1 MNPTPAELVTVTRSG
16 RVECRHRG
24 SVAVV
29 DGAGRLTHHA
39 GDPEAVA
46 YMRSAA
52 KPIQALAVVASG
64 AADRFGLT
72 DEELA
77 VCCASHY
84 GEPAHRQAVASILV
98 KIGLTPD
105 ALHCGTPPSIRAEIA
120 LAQARAG
127 EARTPLVSD
136 CSGKHAGILAVCVHR
151 GFPVADYYRPDHPV
165 QGMIRGILAAVSGLA
180 EEAIGVGVD
189 GCTVPVFALPLH
201 RMALA
206 YARLADPAGLPPEL
220 AAATRRVTRAMA
232 AHPFML
238 AGTGG
243 FCTALAAAGGG
254 RWVNKLGAE
263 GVYCIGVKEPT
274 LGIALKIEDGALRA
288 VPPAAMRALDRLGLL
303 TPEDAAA
310 LAEFAAAPNRND
322 LGEVVGELRG
332 VFELSVNHP
341 RLKARA

>member
-1 MNPTPAELVTVTRSG
+1 MNATPEVLVTVTRSG

-29 DGAGRLTHHA
+29 DGGGRLLRRA
-39 GDPEAVA
+39 GDPDTVT

-64 AADRFGLT
+64 AADRFAFT

-77 VCCASHY
+77 VMCASHY
-84 GEPAHRQAVASILV
+84 GEPDHRRTVASILA
-98 KIGLTPD
+98 KIGLEPP
-105 ALHCGTPPSIRAEIA
+105 ALHCGAPPSIRAEIA

-151 GFPVADYYRPDHPV
+151 GFPVDGYHRPDHPV
-165 QGMIRGILAAVSGLA
+165 QRMIRGILAAVSG
-180 EEAIGVGVD
+180 EPEASIGVGVD
-189 GCTVPVFALPLH
+189 GCSVPVFALPL
-201 RMALA
+201 RQMARA
-206 YARLADPAGLPPEL
+206 YARLAEPSGLPPEL
-220 AAATRRVTRAMA
+220 AAAARRIAGAMT

-243 FCTALAAAGGG
+243 FCTALGAAGGG

-263 GVYCIGVKEPT
+263 GVYCIGVKEPN
-274 LGIALKIEDGALRA
+274 LGVALKIEDGALRA
-288 VPPAAMRALDRLGLL
+288 VPPAAMRALALLGVL
-303 TPEDAAA
+303 TPDDAAA

-322 LGEVVGELRG
+322 LGEIIGELQG
-332 VFELSVNHP
+332 VFELSTVNE
-341 RLKARA
+341 

>member
-1 MNPTPAELVTVTRSG
+1 MTATPEVLVTVTRSG

-29 DGAGRLTHHA
+29 DGGGRLVREI
-39 GDPEAVA
+39 GDPGTVT

-64 AADRFGLT
+64 AADRFAFT

-77 VCCASHY
+77 VMCASHY
-84 GEPAHRQAVASILV
+84 GEPDHRRVVASILTKV
-98 KIGLTPD
+98 GLEPS

-127 EARTPLVSD
+127 EAQTPLVSD
-136 CSGKHAGILAVCVHR
+136 CSGKHAGILAVCIHR
-151 GFPVADYYRPDHPV
+151 GFPVAGYHRPDHPV
-165 QGMIRGILAAVSGLA
+165 QRMIRNILAAVSG
-180 EEAIGVGVD
+180 EPEASIGVGVD
-189 GCTVPVFALPLH
+189 GCSVPVFALPL
-201 RMALA
+201 RQMARA
-206 YARLADPAGLPPEL
+206 YARLAEPSGLPPEL
-220 AAATRRVTRAMA
+220 AAAARRITGAMT

-263 GVYCIGVKEPT
+263 GVYCLGVKEPN

-288 VPPAAMRALDRLGLL
+288 VPPAAMRALALLGLL
-303 TPEDAAA
+303 SPEDVAA
-310 LAEFAAAPNRND
+310 LAEFAAVPNRND
-322 LGEVVGELRG
+322 LGEIVGELSG
-332 VFELSVNHP
+332 VFSLTVG
-341 RLKARA
+341 

>member
-1 MNPTPAELVTVTRSG
+1 MTATPEVLVTVTRSG

-29 DGAGRLTHHA
+29 DGGGRLVREI
-39 GDPEAVA
+39 GDPGTVT

-64 AADRFGLT
+64 AADRFAFT

-77 VCCASHY
+77 VMCASHY
-84 GEPAHRQAVASILV
+84 GEPDHRRVVASILTKV
-98 KIGLTPD
+98 GLEPS

-127 EARTPLVSD
+127 EAQTPLVSD
-136 CSGKHAGILAVCVHR
+136 CSGKHAGILAVCIHR
-151 GFPVADYYRPDHPV
+151 GFPVAGYHRPDHPV
-165 QGMIRGILAAVSGLA
+165 QRMIRNILAAVSG
-180 EEAIGVGVD
+180 EPEASIGVGVD
-189 GCTVPVFALPLH
+189 GCSVPVFALPL
-201 RMALA
+201 RQMARA
-206 YARLADPAGLPPEL
+206 YARLAEPSGLPPEL
-220 AAATRRVTRAMA
+220 AAAARRIAGAMT

-263 GVYCIGVKEPT
+263 GVYCLGVKEPN

-288 VPPAAMRALDRLGLL
+288 VPPAAMRALALLGLL
-303 TPEDAAA
+303 SPEDVAA

-322 LGEVVGELRG
+322 LGEIVGELSG
-332 VFELSVNHP
+332 VFSLTVV
-341 RLKARA
+341 